1 MKKRTQQLVVLGMSL
16 LLFNFTVTA
25 QGSSEIL
32 NTIENSENYDTF
44 ELAHMDKDI
53 STFINLVALS
63 GLESSLL
70 MLESH
75 TAFIPT
81 NDAFKQM
88 NVDEYLH
95 LTNPKNK
102 ADLTRFVKYHFL
114 PEKVSIDE
122 FKDTQIIDAK
132 GWDDISITVD
142 EDYQTVYVGG
152 ARIIKEN
159 IETENGIIHIVD
171 RVITPFGGLDLSK

>member
-1 MKKRTQQLVVLGMSL
+1 MKKRTQQVLVLGMSL
-16 LLFNFTVTA
+16 LLFNFTAMA
-25 QGSSEIL
+25 QGSNEVL
-32 NTIENSENYDTF
+32 NKIENSENYDTF

-70 MLESH
+70 MLDAH

-102 ADLTRFVKYHFL
+102 SDLARFVKYHFL
-114 PEKVSIDE
+114 PEKVMKDE
-122 FKDTQIIDAK
+122 FKDTQVIDAE
-132 GWDDISITVD
+132 GWDDIFVTVD
-142 EDYQTVYVGG
+142 EPYQTVYIGG
-152 ARIIKEN
+152 ARIIKDD
-159 IETENGIIHIVD
+159 IETENGVIHIVD
-171 RVITPFGGLDLSK
+171 RVITPFGGIDLSK